1 MALYRNI
8 SVTFWTDRKIDDEFT
23 PEEKYFFLYLLTN
36 PHTNICGCYEIG
48 MKQMSRET
56 GYNVEKI
63 KHLLTKLEK
72 QHGVILYDKSTME
85 ILVVNWSKYNWSS
98 SDNLRKAVEK
108 ACDNIKSS
116 FFKKIMSDYIYNN
129 ININNNLLQYT
140 VSDTVSAVDTAVAT
154 DTATATATATVVT
167 IPYQYGMDTVSAK
180 SEKDEIQAN
189 IKNYTDNEELQDALR
204 EFVKMRKAIKHPL
217 TDRALTLSLNKL
229 DKLGKDDTEKV
240 AIVNQSI
247 ERGWKGFFP
256 IGETQTQP
264 DSSTDIDEYKSVINK
279 FLY

>member
-8 SVTFWTDRKIDDEFT
+8 SVTFWTDRKIDDDFT

-56 GYNVEKI
+56 GYDVEKI
-63 KHLLTKLEK
+63 KHLLTRLEK
-72 QHGVILYDKSTME
+72 QHGVILFDKSTME
-85 ILVVNWSKYNWSS
+85 ILVVNWSKYNWST

-108 ACDNIKSS
+108 ACENIKSG

-140 VSDTVSAVDTAVAT
+140 VTDTVSAVDTAV
-154 DTATATATATVVT
+154 DTATATVVT
-167 IPYQYGMDTVSAK
+167 IPYKYGMDTVSEK
-180 SEKDEIQAN
+180 NTKDEIQAN
-189 IKNYTDNEELQDALR
+189 IKNYTDNVELQDALN
-204 EFVKMRKAIKHPL
+204 EFVKLRKALKHGL
-217 TDRALTLSLNKL
+217 TERGLVLSLRKL
-229 DKLGKDDTEKV
+229 DKLGKNDAEKV

-247 ERGWKGFFP
+247 ERGWKAFFP
-256 IGETQTQP
+256 IGDTQTKAP
-264 DSSTDIDEYKSVINK
+264 DNTADIDEYNNVINK

>member
-140 VSDTVSAVDTAVAT
+140 VSDTVSAVATAT
-154 DTATATATATVVT
+154 DTDTATATATVVT

-189 IKNYTDNEELQDALR
+189 IKNYTDNKELQDALR

-264 DSSTDIDEYKSVINK
+264 DSSTDINEYKSVINK

>member
-108 ACDNIKSS
+108 ACDNIKSG

-140 VSDTVSAVDTAVAT
+140 VSDTVSDTVSAVDTAV
-154 DTATATATATVVT
+154 DTATATATVVT

-229 DKLGKDDTEKV
+229 DKLGKDDKEKV